1 MSDTRLVI
9 TIGEHG
15 CRVEGPIDDKLTCYG
30 MLELARDAIKTFSEK
45 QTNGDAPSPI
55 IVPAHGLRIE

>member
-30 MLELARDAIKTFSEK
+30 MLELARDAIKSFSEK
-45 QTNGDAPSPI
+45 QVNGADPSPLI
-55 IVPAHGLRIE
+55 IPSTNLRIE